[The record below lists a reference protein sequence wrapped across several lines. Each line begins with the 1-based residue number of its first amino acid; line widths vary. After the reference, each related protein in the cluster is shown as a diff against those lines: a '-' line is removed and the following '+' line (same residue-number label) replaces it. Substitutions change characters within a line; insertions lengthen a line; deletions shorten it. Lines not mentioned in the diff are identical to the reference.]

1 MKRSHWLPLITV
13 AGVALLAIP
22 LLSVAQAQG
31 PSLYNPDL
39 TSSDL
44 RKPSTPYAPAERLPK
59 TGKQA
64 DLLASTDFYQ
74 FVTTGRERASNPD
87 IAVGPDDI
95 FVVAGQ
101 NRIMRIP
108 NPNSPGFTLNGGN
121 LPYTRP
127 APTSPGTPSPLANL
141 NALRAGVPTSE
152 VFLDT
157 WVGTDVLND
166 ICPGQFNPQTC
177 LIQYPTVRYDQMHGH
192 FLVAFAITDTGVR
205 GPDQQVTQ
213 GRASTWVLIVSK
225 YASFA
230 DVPSGTSQIF
240 TTPLPPADIVPPGGG
255 SSTGGI
261 DANKW
266 AIYYG
271 ARDGAV
277 TAGGNMLNINMYS
290 THPTA
295 RPLSAP
301 GRYNASFPVTDCNA
315 PVGNRPPVAQIPQGE
330 GTEETVCLF
339 PTEVRLG
346 IDNDS
351 IILVSPV
358 YNVNQIVPNSNTIP
372 FTTGRYAGN
381 RVRVLSKYA
390 IYNFLGLTNGNW
402 LIPGAYNGPVPY
414 NPNVGSGFIVN
425 PPQFTQFDLFRN
437 EDLPAFC
444 SVFDF
449 ATDTCTTTVPGF
461 PPRRYTLGLE
471 VSPTGSGIDAPRPP
485 DPPTTLSSLYPLYY
499 EPVHL
504 RGRAMASFSNY
515 PLGGY
520 THLIGSFSFGTV
532 GSGGN
537 LWVQPIVYRPDYRP
551 ALDPGDQ
558 AVIGINGPR
567 RQLVPDT
574 VIDPLQVPQR
584 TTCSTSPCSSDAPA
598 NPANNLYIGNSR
610 PQRAVYRE
618 GHIYDA
624 RQGRP
629 SSNIFGTSIST
640 PPANNANT
648 ANQPLWSTVYYDV
661 IQMRQTSPI
670 PAVTLGFPGVFQ
682 LPLPNPSLIF
692 YTFWQNGHFYAP
704 MFDVTANVQ
713 QSGALSPSWTLPYF
727 EKLFVGTTSP
737 RFFFPAVSGQGNI
750 WPSLYDVRQGVDK
763 YDRFEW
769 FRDPRTGRVINPLTE
784 ANSTNLLTTR
794 AGAATDP
801 NLGGLWVYG
810 AFADFRIAGGVGQWA
825 THAAYYDMSFNDT
838 DPYGT
843 DARFFA
849 DVPETHPFFV
859 YIQTA
864 RQIGLTQFLMGQ
876 AAIGS
881 ASAGNPPHGSE
892 GTKPNFEP
900 NRLVTRAEM
909 AAFIVYS
916 TMDPRAVHDYL
927 SKTLPTVALP
937 ANLDDAGGA
946 TGTVTPTFADSWPG
960 RTGSD
965 PAGNAVTLSP
975 AQFRAI
981 EVLVRR
987 GYTRGCLLTN
997 DGTFNFCPFDWTTR
1011 AQMAVFVIRAKMNN
1025 VHPTVLSGCPATQ
1038 SFPNPPFQ
1046 CVNGGDNFWT
1056 LQRATPY
1063 FPGDTP
1069 VTHPFYG
1076 YIQKMRELRIT
1087 NGITAT
1093 QYGSEVTPT
1102 DQTAA
1107 NPNLLTRGQM
1117 ATFIVRAFHF

>member
-1 MKRSHWLPLITV
+1 
-13 AGVALLAIP
+13 VALLANP

-31 PSLYNPDL
+31 PALYNPDL

-44 RKPSTPYAPAERLPK
+44 RKPSTPYAPEQRLPK

-95 FVVAGQ
+95 IVVAGQ

-108 NPNSPGFTLNGGN
+108 NPNSPGN
-121 LPYTRP
+121 
-127 APTSPGTPSPLANL
+127 APTLPFSATASPLANL
-141 NALRAGVPTSE
+141 NALRAAAATSE

-157 WVGTDVLND
+157 WVGTTVLND

-192 FLVAFAITDTGVR
+192 FVVAFAITDTGVR
-205 GPDQQVTQ
+205 GPDQIVTQ
-213 GRASTWVLIVSK
+213 GRASTWVLIVSR
-225 YASFA
+225 YASFLNA
-230 DVPSGTSQIF
+230 DGTLGTVNAAPGTSQIF
-240 TTPLPPADIVPPGGG
+240 TPPLPPPNLVPPGGG
-255 SSTGGI
+255 NSTGGLNA
-261 DANKW
+261 DW
-266 AIYYG
+266 FIYYG
-271 ARDGAV
+271 ARDAAGAG
-277 TAGGNMLNINMYS
+277 AFLNLNMYS
-290 THPTA
+290 THPAA

-301 GRYNASFPVTDCNA
+301 GRYGPRFPVTNCNA
-315 PVGNRPPVAQIPQGE
+315 PVGNQPPVSGAEVQQD
-330 GTEETVCLF
+330 TEETVCLF

-390 IYNFLGLTNGNW
+390 IYNFLNLANGNPF
-402 LIPGAYNGPVPY
+402 IPGPYNGPVPY

-425 PPQFTQFDLFRN
+425 PPTATQFDMFRDA
-437 EDLPAFC
+437 DLPAFC

-449 ATDTCTTTVPGF
+449 TTDTCTTLAAGF

-471 VSPTGSGIDAPRPP
+471 VSPTGSGIDNPRPP
-485 DPPTTLSSLYPLYY
+485 AQPQTLSSLYPLYY

-520 THLIGSFSFGTV
+520 THLIGSYSAGYPYGAPGT
-532 GSGGN
+532 GGN
-537 LWVQPIVYRPDYRP
+537 LWVQPILYRPDYRP

-558 AVIGINGPR
+558 TAIGIDGPR

-574 VIDPLQVPQR
+574 AINPTQVPQS
-584 TTCSTSPCSSDAPA
+584 TTCSTTPCSAGGAGAPQ
-598 NPANNLYIGNSR
+598 NNIYVGDSR

-629 SSNIFGTSIST
+629 SSNIYGTSIVT
-640 PPANNANT
+640 PPVPNPNT
-648 ANQPLWSTVYYDV
+648 ANAPLWSTVYYDV
-661 IQMRQTSPI
+661 VQMRRTSDI
-670 PAVTLGFPGVFQ
+670 PPVPLGSLAPFIP
-682 LPLPNPSLIF
+682 PAPAALPNPSLVF

-769 FRDPRTGRVINPLTE
+769 FRDPVTGRVVNPATLTNPRE
-784 ANSTNLLTTR
+784 GGENNTNLLTTR

-810 AFADFRIAGGVGQWA
+810 AFSDSRIAGGVGQWA
-825 THAAYYDMSFNDT
+825 TNVAYYDMSFNDT

-843 DARFFA
+843 DARYFA

-881 ASAGNPPHGSE
+881 GSAGNPPHGSA
-892 GTKPNFEP
+892 GTKPNFLP
-900 NRLVTRAEM
+900 DRLVTRAEM

-927 SKTLPTVALP
+927 NKTLPTIALP
-937 ANLDDAGGA
+937 GNLDDVNASVPGG
-946 TGTVTPTFADSWPG
+946 VTPTFADAFSG
-960 RTGSD
+960 RTGTD
-965 PAGNAVTLSP
+965 PAGNAVTLTP

-1038 SFPNPPFQ
+1038 SFPNPPFN
-1046 CVNGGDNFWT
+1046 CINGGDAFWV

-1076 YIQKMRELRIT
+1076 YIQKMREMRIT
-1087 NGITAT
+1087 NGISAT
-1093 QYGSEVTPT
+1093 QYGSEVTPV
-1102 DQTAA
+1102 DQTSA
-1107 NPNLLTRGQM
+1107 NPNLLTRGQL